1 MEQNN
6 KKTSEL
12 VDTKIVETYAED
24 MAQVISDNKEGLIK
38 KIIHQAEEREVE
50 DNKTS
55 PEAQKNKIFGIL
67 GMILIISTFVILIIS
82 GIKKENQVVEI
93 TKQFSPLIFND
104 KNIFVEL
111 PSPTKEKLNT
121 AFLNAVNDVE
131 LKTGE
136 VEGIY
141 FTENKEIFGLKKFLK
156 VIQSNLALPEIN
168 NSGTEVVSDNFLTG
182 VVVNGIKKD
191 FFMLIKVRS
200 IQDVFNN
207 IHTWENK
214 MFADLHDFLGVNITS
229 TNSYLLTKDFEDGI
243 VENKNARILYEGTE
257 AENKKIVLMY
267 VFANDNSIIITNSVS
282 AASEVMSRMTSSK
295 IKQ

>member
-214 MFADLHDFLGVNITS
+214 MFADPL
-229 TNSYLLTKDFEDGI
+229 YLRVVFHSLNFRI
-243 VENKNARILYEGTE
+243 KNY
-257 AENKKIVLMY
+257 
-267 VFANDNSIIITNSVS
+267 DNSNILH
-282 AASEVMSRMTSSK
+282 
-295 IKQ
+295 